1 MTEKRN
7 RKQGIP
13 RFLPGSSGQ
22 REISREKAREAAR
35 LALDDSGNILSL
47 GPEHMGR
54 DGFS

>member
-47 GPEHMGR
+47 GPDHMGR